1 MKIAICHSMQFSEQA
16 IAAAGFF
23 HSLGHEAYPSQ
34 TSASYIGLSPE
45 EQETLKLDHKYNHD
59 AIREHYD
66 VIKTS
71 DAVLVLNLTKHD
83 IPGYIGGNAFL
94 EMGFAYILKK
104 PIYLLNDIPAIPYYQ
119 TEIIAMKPI
128 VLHGDLSQLLK

>member
-1 MKIAICHSMQFSEQA
+1 MQFSEQA
-16 IAAAGFF
+16 IQAADFF
-23 HSLGHEAYPSQ
+23 NKLGHEAYPSQ
-34 TSASYIGLSPE
+34 TSTSYIGLSPE

-66 VIKTS
+66 VIANC
-71 DAVLVLNLTKHD
+71 DVVLILNIEKHN
-83 IPGYIGGNAFL
+83 IPGYVGGNAFL

-119 TEIIAMKPI
+119 TEIIAMKPTI
-128 VLHGDLSQLLK
+128 LHGDLSRLLQ